1 MPKFE
6 NLSRRIQK
14 TKFSTEFKQH
24 ICSPACGS
32 CLKETEPILYFQVIF
47 ELIHLR
53 GFGSPFYL
61 NEILSGDSDET
72 HSILLRKN
80 IHF

>member
-1 MPKFE
+1 MPNFE
-6 NLSRRIQK
+6 NPSRRIQK
-14 TKFSTEFKQH
+14 TNFSTEFKQN
-24 ICSPACGS
+24 ICSPTCGS

-47 ELIHLR
+47 EFIHLR

-72 HSILLRKN
+72 HSILLSKN